1 MHRHH
6 PKNALAK
13 KIRRVGA
20 QFAGAALLSAA
31 LAPSAAAQD
40 VTLRF
45 ASGQDS
51 MSGALTDFKD
61 GRFFLDSPIGLVVIP
76 TDGVICIGDACP
88 DGTRL
93 QLENARVVLTAK
105 DGTASITGDLIEVDG
120 NDYVVATSIGEQRV
134 GTSLVF
140 CEGEGCVELPE
151 LTDAER
157 VVELTNGG
165 ITLKGLLIG
174 FENNSFILDDEI
186 MGEIRVSAAEFA
198 CSGVG
203 CP

>member
-1 MHRHH
+1 MHKHYPTTVRH
-6 PKNALAK
+6 AK
-13 KIRRVGA
+13 VRHIVA
-20 QFAGAALLSAA
+20 QIGGVAFLTLGLST
-31 LAPSAAAQD
+31 SAFAQD

-61 GRFFLDSPIGLVVIP
+61 NKFFLDSSIGLVVIP

-88 DGTRL
+88 EGTRL
-93 QLENARVVLTAK
+93 QLENARVVLTAI

-120 NDYVVATSIGEQRV
+120 DEYVVATSIGEQRV
-134 GTSLVF
+134 AIDIVN
-140 CEGEGCVELPE
+140 CEGEGCVPVLAPKDR
-151 LTDAER
+151 L
-157 VVELTNGG
+157 VELTNGG
-165 ITLKGLLIG
+165 ITLKGELLG
-174 FENNSFILDDEI
+174 FENDSFILDDQV
-186 MGEIRVSAAEFA
+186 MGEIRVSAAEFE